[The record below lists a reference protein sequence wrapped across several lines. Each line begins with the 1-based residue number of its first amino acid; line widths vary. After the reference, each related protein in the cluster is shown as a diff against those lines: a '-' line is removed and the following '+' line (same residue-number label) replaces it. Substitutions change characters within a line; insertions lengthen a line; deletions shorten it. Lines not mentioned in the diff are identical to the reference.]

1 MRYAAVV
8 AASLAVV
15 GTLVF
20 ARDGRSEAAP
30 KLSAAS
36 AQTVPGRLAQQ
47 QPAAAR
53 AASQED
59 FRWAGRLARGQQI
72 EIRGI
77 VGDVNAVAA
86 SGDQVEVVGRR
97 IGKDAHRVRIEVV
110 ETDEGVI
117 VCAIY
122 PRSEWSGDRGNRDDR
137 GDRDNDSRRSDD
149 PCGNDSDEG
158 EQGGEIEADDA
169 QIHFTV
175 RVPAGVKFA
184 SRIVAGDVNATGLRS
199 AVDVATVSGD
209 VEVSTTGTARA
220 ATVSGDLQATFGETD
235 GEDMDFASVS
245 GDVTLRLA
253 GNVGA
258 EVSAHT
264 LSGEIASDFD
274 LRVGGKDANDDDEGR
289 FHIEIGS
296 EASGTIGRGGP
307 RLSVN
312 TVSGNIR
319 LQRVP

>member
-30 KLSAAS
+30 KLAAAA
-36 AQTVPGRLAQQ
+36 AQTVPARLAQQ
-47 QPAAAR
+47 QPAAAGV
-53 AASQED
+53 ASQED

-97 IGKDAHRVRIEVV
+97 VGSDAHRVRIEVV
-110 ETDEGVI
+110 ETGEGVI

-122 PRSEWSGDRGNRDDR
+122 PRSEWSGDRNNRGN
-137 GDRDNDSRRSDD
+137 RDNDSRRSDD

-209 VEVSTTGTARA
+209 VDVSTTGTARA
-220 ATVSGDLQATFGETD
+220 ALTPQ
-235 GEDMDFASVS
+235 
-245 GDVTLRLA
+245 
-253 GNVGA
+253 
-258 EVSAHT
+258 
-264 LSGEIASDFD
+264 
-274 LRVGGKDANDDDEGR
+274 
-289 FHIEIGS
+289 
-296 EASGTIGRGGP
+296 
-307 RLSVN
+307 
-312 TVSGNIR
+312 
-319 LQRVP
+319 